1 MFSPPILAP
10 GSLAAMHCALAAVLA
25 SLPTNSGLNRPS
37 QSAAQHQKVHSV
49 IFQTKLTPPLRS
61 PEVSLRYSP
70 DGNYLVLQDPTGVIV
85 LQTNPLRMLIHISTE
100 NVYPV
105 EFSSDSQSLV
115 LVARGLSY
123 AKWRLP
129 DGERIASGDLPSR
142 EDCADGRISP
152 GGEFFACLQPDLHF
166 VLFDLSSGKSIFEES
181 VAPAPPAGPGLR
193 FSHPVNVFYFASLDV
208 ESAFPGPFGLIRTNE
223 PRPDA
228 NRLLYNSSIH
238 FSPDAKMLLARSQKN
253 FFAVDIVARKS
264 FEPPGAIQKLMAGA
278 VALQTSDRII
288 AVENAKGYPGEQA
301 TILSLKNAEA
311 LGNLSFSARRLE
323 MATNPRFV
331 LPYNVSPDG
340 PSAAAFDLDQSRPL
354 ETPPAVALDIHGDE
368 LAVST
373 QNGSIALYRI
383 GERNLLANLP
393 LPLPSLP
400 PLRSAS
406 VTPNADKLAI
416 SVDGVG
422 AVFDVAAGQRVTTLA
437 KFSAVNFLGPNGA
450 WLLFP
455 GFYEDLA
462 HISLVDVSKG
472 TVSPSWE
479 VGKEE
484 QLRSGGFVLLHYSPL
499 QGMSIG
505 PGDIPEPGM
514 APPYTLRARDP
525 ATGKELWNREFKDNP
540 PTPFAD
546 PQGERLVLGWKAKSS
561 EAKSG
566 ASRNPATREI
576 LKNSKLTDRDS
587 FFEVLDARSGNSVGG
602 VLVMAGSGAASFDA
616 AFSAGNTLILE
627 KDGSR
632 VSLYSL
638 RDGQL
643 KARLVGFRPSVS
655 KESNLL
661 ALDLGEGRL
670 GIFDLST
677 GTKLDEQIF
686 PEALAYT
693 HFSAEGKRLFV
704 LTEHQSAV
712 ILDVSN
718 VRSAPAPVPQTPEN
732 KN

>member
-1 MFSPPILAP
+1 MNSPL
-10 GSLAAMHCALAAVLA
+10 
-25 SLPTNSGLNRPS
+25 

-49 IFQTKLTPPLRS
+49 IFQTKFTPPLRS

-85 LQTNPLRMLIHISTE
+85 LQTNPLRILIHISTE

-142 EDCADGRISP
+142 GDCADGRTSP
-152 GGEFFACLQPDLHF
+152 GGEFFACLKPDLHF

-181 VAPAPPAGPGLR
+181 AAPAPPTGPGGLR
-193 FSHPVNVFYFASLDV
+193 SSYPVNVFYFASLDF

-223 PRPDA
+223 PRPNS

-238 FSPDAKMLLARSQKN
+238 FSPDAKMLLARWQKN

-264 FEPPGAIQKLMAGA
+264 FEPPGAIQKLIAGA
-278 VALQTSDRII
+278 VALQTSDRVI

-301 TILSLKNAEA
+301 TVVSLKNADVLA
-311 LGNLSFSARRLE
+311 NLPFSARRLE

-331 LPYNVSPDG
+331 LSYNVSPDG

-354 ETPPAVALDIHGDE
+354 ETPPALALDIHRDE
-368 LAVST
+368 LAVYT

-400 PLRSAS
+400 LLRSAS
-406 VTPNADKLAI
+406 VTPNLDKLAF

-422 AVFDVAAGQRVTTLA
+422 AIFDVAAGQRVTTLA
-437 KFSAVNFLGPNGA
+437 KFSAVNFLGQHDA
-450 WLLFP
+450 SLLFP
-455 GFYEDLA
+455 RFYEELA
-462 HISLVDVSKG
+462 HISLVDVSRG
-472 TVSPSWE
+472 NVSPSWE

-499 QGMSIG
+499 KGMGIG
-505 PGDIPEPGM
+505 PGDMPEPGM
-514 APPYTLRARDP
+514 EPPYALRARDP
-525 ATGKELWNREFKDNP
+525 GTGKELWNREFKDNP

-566 ASRNPATREI
+566 ASRNPRTREI

-616 AFSAGNTLILE
+616 AFSAGDTLILQ

-643 KARLVGFRPSVS
+643 KTRLVGFRPSVS

-693 HFSAEGKRLFV
+693 HFSADGKRLFV

-712 ILDVSN
+712 ILEVSN
-718 VRSAPAPVPQTPEN
+718 VRNAPAPVPQTPEN